1 MGRSVAI
8 TVIEDFAARLVE
20 ARKQRGLTQQA
31 LADEVGVHVSQERR
45 YEAGASAPT
54 LDVLANL
61 AVVLGVSLDWLVF
74 GEEGRPRDR
83 DLRRAFDDVAR
94 MTPKERATVLAV
106 IEAIRYQHDTRHPR
120 TPKSG

>member
-1 MGRSVAI
+1 V
-8 TVIEDFAARLVE
+8 TDFASRVLE

-61 AVVLGVSLDWLVF
+61 AVALGVSLDWLVF
-74 GEEGRPRDR
+74 GEEGGRPRDR

-106 IEAIRYQHDTRHPR
+106 IEAIRYQHDTRQR
-120 TPKSG
+120 GTARRD